1 LQKGSLDELR
11 GLGES
16 FITTLQTATKV
27 FGNDP
32 KVHYHQKNLELA
44 IQAMRLF
51 GVAWAPEL
59 IQERGFDALC
69 ESKEAARG
77 AECSRGADHAMW
89 ALTHLAPFFSQEQRI
104 VLANA
109 EPMGASGGME
119 HRTVL
124 ENLYLASPRQS
135 LMSEGYYPAYDWAVD
150 SLRAARKVVERQQ
163 EIFSDPNTR
172 AELNPLLLVNAATR
186 AIHSVCLLIP
196 ELAVLPAGSERED
209 VKQEIDKLVDIL
221 SWFIEASGQ
230 MGAVKR
236 GEVSLGVPM
245 TQ

>member
-1 LQKGSLDELR
+1 
-11 GLGES
+11 
-16 FITTLQTATKV
+16 
-27 FGNDP
+27 
-32 KVHYHQKNLELA
+32 
-44 IQAMRLF
+44 
-51 GVAWAPEL
+51 
-59 IQERGFDALC
+59 
-69 ESKEAARG
+69 
-77 AECSRGADHAMW
+77 
-89 ALTHLAPFFSQEQRI
+89 
-104 VLANA
+104 
-109 EPMGASGGME
+109 
-119 HRTVL
+119 
-124 ENLYLASPRQS
+124 
-135 LMSEGYYPAYDWAVD
+135 
-150 SLRAARKVVERQQ
+150 VVERQQ